1 VERFAA
7 ALSALGVLTQTGEF
21 GAHMLVEIAN
31 DGPVTIW
38 MER

>member
-1 VERFAA
+1 LLAE
-7 ALSALGVLTQTGEF
+7 LGVPTLTGEF